1 MTTSTTTSTTET
13 TTDLTPPADEARA
26 WIRTRWRPALG
37 WLCVACCALNW
48 LAVPAIRIGAV
59 LLGHPS
65 AAHTGLAGA
74 DLDQMLPV
82 LGTLLGIGGMR
93 TAEKLAGKG

>member
-1 MTTSTTTSTTET
+1 MTTPTET
-13 TTDLTPPADEARA
+13 ATDLTPPADEARA

-48 LAVPAIRIGAV
+48 LVIPVIRTGAV
-59 LLGHPS
+59 LLGHPG
-65 AAHTGLAGA
+65 AAHAGLAGA

-82 LGTLLGIGGMR
+82 LGTLLGVGGMR

>member
-13 TTDLTPPADEARA
+13 TTDLTPSADEARA

-48 LAVPAIRIGAV
+48 LVIPLISIGAA
-59 LLGHPS
+59 LLGRPV
-65 AAHTGLAGA
+65 AGLAGA
-74 DLDQMLPV
+74 DLNQMLPV
-82 LGTLLGIGGMR
+82 LGTLLGVGGMR

>member
-1 MTTSTTTSTTET
+1 MTTPTET
-13 TTDLTPPADEARA
+13 ATDLTPPADEARA

-48 LAVPAIRIGAV
+48 LVTPLISIGAA
-59 LLGHPS
+59 LLGRPM
-65 AAHTGLAGA
+65 AGLAGA
-74 DLDQMLPV
+74 DLNQMLPV
-82 LGTLLGIGGMR
+82 LGTLLGVGGMR